1 MATKMRDNII
11 CWCDWRCTTHIATTS
26 PAVGCLHILKQSVFM
41 HLVQCTVSV
50 LEQSMYELYI
60 HEPSS
65 ELVKIAQV
73 SCRDFDICIYFET
86 LFLVNMH
93 LCVCVFVRPCE
104 HVITRLFHHENH
116 REIGTDWHSLPLSF
130 PLFAYSP
137 PFLWYSFICIFSAAL
152 LLPWQTYN
160 EVNRHMKTFIHRT
173 HTQIYKHKGAQSR
186 R

>member
-73 SCRDFDICIYFET
+73 SCGDFDICIYFET

-93 LCVCVFVRPCE
+93 CACLCA
-104 HVITRLFHHENH
+104 HVNMWSHVYFIMKITEKLELTDTLSLSLFPSLHILL
-116 REIGTDWHSLPLSF
+116 RFFGTALS
-130 PLFAYSP
+130 A
-137 PFLWYSFICIFSAAL
+137 SFQL
-152 LLPWQTYN
+152 LCCCLG
-160 EVNRHMKTFIHRT
+160 RHIMR
-173 HTQIYKHKGAQSR
+173 
-186 R
+186 